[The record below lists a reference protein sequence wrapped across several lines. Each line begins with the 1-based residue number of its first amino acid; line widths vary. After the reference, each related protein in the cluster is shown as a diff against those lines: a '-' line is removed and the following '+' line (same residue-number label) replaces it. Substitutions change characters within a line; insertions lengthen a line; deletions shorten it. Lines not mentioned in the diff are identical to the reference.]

1 MVISSSAVAPP
12 GQLLRGG
19 EVVIERP
26 DLDYDATVIIHELH
40 FNMNY
45 PTVFATVD
53 VIIRKGNKLLL
64 GRKAKQNK
72 FRFLG
77 GFADPAL
84 DNSYEDAAK
93 REAKEESNLI
103 VKSVKYL
110 GSTRIDDPRYRGTEH
125 CIITHLFLAEEWNGE
140 PVASD
145 DIAELKWFDEA
156 TLSENDFVAEHDVL
170 WKLYCA
176 TKE

>member
-1 MVISSSAVAPP
+1 M
-12 GQLLRGG
+12 
-19 EVVIERP
+19 E
-26 DLDYDATVIIHELH
+26 
-40 FNMNY
+40 Y

-53 VIIRKGNKLLL
+53 VVIRKDGKLLL
-64 GRKAKQNK
+64 GRKAKQGK

-93 REAKEESNLI
+93 REANEESAL
-103 VKSVKYL
+103 VVTSVKYL

-125 CIITHLFLAEEWNGE
+125 CIITHLFLAEEWSGE
-140 PVASD
+140 PTASD

-156 TLSENDFVAEHDVL
+156 SLTEGDFVKEHDVL
-170 WKLYCA
+170 WKLYRN
-176 TKE
+176 TR